1 MKNGERA
8 RHLLETGEWKPQFI
22 DEEIE
27 EIEKATDDQIRG
39 AIEMVGDF
47 LEEEYV
53 EYPAGDWRDQED
65 QSVVDSLGYL
75 KCCMDVLKERE
86 AKKERFKKAMEI
98 ITTHKATEIKDDEPE

>member
-1 MKNGERA
+1 MKKGERGL
-8 RHLLETGEWKPQFI
+8 HLLETGEWKPHI
-22 DEEIE
+22 DEEIRE
-27 EIEKATDDQIRG
+27 EVEKATDDQIMG
-39 AIEMVGDF
+39 AIEIVGDF

-86 AKKERFKKAMEI
+86 ALTKAIEI
-98 ITTHKATEIKDDEPE
+98 IIKDEGKEIK